1 MKKIVGIAFLT
12 SLLLF
17 LTINKEKQQVKIKIS
32 FPGIENGFYSTG
44 ENFDLRDILSE
55 EILWEVYQR
64 KKIDY
69 PFDLFKDSL
78 YIKQGSNFL
87 ENSLEKKEDINGYN
101 KGNIILTSTLPIFKE
116 ENIHVDILNEFV
128 NKKLLIKTKAEKL
141 GDIYKSNF
149 EDYFELEEK
158 IYYLKI
164 KNKNLIEYLLYKK
177 NKVNLYEQNKYENI
191 LIEQKLFEN
200 VDLLRVENQIKNTRV
215 VKNID
220 TVLSIKKEEIKK
232 LEIKKRKHKGELDVL
247 AFLIKKYKPENN
259 QLIISKNSEKTSY
272 KLGTEKK
279 YYTDLI
285 ERITKTNVE
294 IARIT
299 EEIKYLTEEIKLIK
313 EDKELKDLIEQELNE
328 LNMNF
333 NKKID
338 EINIFI
344 ENENKRYYSNVLEV
358 DEVEVIKEYNY
369 FKIVFFSVLVF
380 VLGLLGLKIKR
391 FIVVNREKLNFV

>member
-247 AFLIKKYKPENN
+247 AFLIKNYKPENN

-313 EDKELKDLIEQELNE
+313 EDKELKDLIEQELNG

>member
-78 YIKQGSNFL
+78 YIKQGSNFI

-247 AFLIKKYKPENN
+247 AFLIKNYKPENN

-313 EDKELKDLIEQELNE
+313 EDKELKDLIEQELNG